1 MFVSFAMTW
10 TDTIVDGI
18 LVIQQRKDPVHGSSD
33 LQVFSYICLT
43 FGGVFPNALAIPIS
57 MMISL

>member
-1 MFVSFAMTW
+1 MTW